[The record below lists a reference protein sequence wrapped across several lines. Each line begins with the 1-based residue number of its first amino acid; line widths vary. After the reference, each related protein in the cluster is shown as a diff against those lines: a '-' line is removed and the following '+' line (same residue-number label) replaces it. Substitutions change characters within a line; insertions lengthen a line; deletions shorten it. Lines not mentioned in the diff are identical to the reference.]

1 MKAAVFFVDVDVLGL
16 DDESS
21 AFRHSISRIQAKVHE
36 HLVDLDRVRQRDAK
50 IRCRAETDLYVLSN
64 YPSQEAYS
72 FLDQVVEVD
81 PSKVAGLAGA
91 RTPGAGKSTPQPA
104 GLVARDCSWSI
115 RTFPYTVPTFQ
126 KHFDQAQRAV
136 AG

>member
-1 MKAAVFFVDVDVLGL
+1 MKAAIVFVDVNVLSL
-16 DDESS
+16 DYKSS
-21 AFRHSISRIQAKVHE
+21 AFRHSISRIQTEVHE

-81 PSKVAGLAGA
+81 PSRLQDLPA
-91 RTPGAGKSTPQPA
+91 RE
-104 GLVARDCSWSI
+104 R
-115 RTFPYTVPTFQ
+115 
-126 KHFDQAQRAV
+126 
-136 AG
+136 